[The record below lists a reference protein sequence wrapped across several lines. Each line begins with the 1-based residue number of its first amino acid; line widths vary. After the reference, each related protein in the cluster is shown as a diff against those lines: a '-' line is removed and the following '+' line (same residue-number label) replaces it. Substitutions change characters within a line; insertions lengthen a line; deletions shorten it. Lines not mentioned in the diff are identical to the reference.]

1 MAMISALADI
11 DVTAAKGGF
20 VPIADLRH
28 WHGQCTVL
36 GASHKVT
43 LV

>member
-20 VPIADLRH
+20 VRVAVTHADCSESP
-28 WHGQCTVL
+28 QSTKSV
-36 GASHKVT
+36 
-43 LV
+43 